1 MIKGAQRK
9 LAKFAR
15 YSGVGLLQCRL
26 RAGGRADPHR
36 KRSASSAKSRPVHGD
51 RNVTSGGVSSRRCD
65 VFDRYNRRCYINA
78 SGEQQSRKDVGA
90 ATNSWPV
97 AHCATLHHAL
107 RVALELF
114 VDRAESRRL
123 IFSFSGIASSHY
135 RRGAG
140 SSAWEARVAGGK
152 EMEIYKEGGMQQR
165 GKQSGGLQT
174 PSLEVE
180 AFHWHA

>member
-1 MIKGAQRK
+1 
-9 LAKFAR
+9 
-15 YSGVGLLQCRL
+15 
-26 RAGGRADPHR
+26 
-36 KRSASSAKSRPVHGD
+36 
-51 RNVTSGGVSSRRCD
+51 
-65 VFDRYNRRCYINA
+65 
-78 SGEQQSRKDVGA
+78 
-90 ATNSWPV
+90 
-97 AHCATLHHAL
+97 L
-107 RVALELF
+107 RVALDLF

-123 IFSFSGIASSHY
+123 IVSFSGIASSHY